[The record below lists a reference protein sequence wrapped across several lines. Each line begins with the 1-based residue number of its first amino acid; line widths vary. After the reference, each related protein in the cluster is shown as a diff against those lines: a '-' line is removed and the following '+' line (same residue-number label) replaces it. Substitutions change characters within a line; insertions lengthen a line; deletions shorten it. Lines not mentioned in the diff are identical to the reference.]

1 MYNIILV
8 NLHELWLKGKN
19 RPIYINVLRK
29 HLSKV
34 IKLYHR
40 GEVSFI
46 KDYQRL
52 IFTSSTSFEEDTI
65 TAIRKI
71 PGIHSIMLAKE
82 GEKNVEKI
90 IPILIEEMTKFGLE
104 EFSFK
109 VLTTRSDKSFPIT
122 SPEINKI
129 LGHEILLKFPKA
141 HVDLRK
147 PKITP
152 EILVLSKSI
161 FISVKRLLGVGGL
174 PVGMSGHL
182 ITLLSGGIDSPVA
195 SFMMSKRGCAQ
206 SFAFFHSYP
215 FVGQEVLDKIFS
227 LATILG
233 KFQAGCRLYIIP
245 FGEIQNLI
253 SKNCREEYRTVFFR
267 KFMIEAANLLA
278 DRIKADALLTG
289 DSISQVSSQTIGNLS
304 ILDRSSKRPIFRP
317 LIGLNKN
324 EIVEKAQ
331 EIGTFETSILPHDDA
346 CSLFAPLRPVINPSL
361 KYWEKFSEE
370 FQIKE
375 DLLNCVKN
383 AKVYEI
389 SPKGTITLLE
399 DKN

>member
-1 MYNIILV
+1 MYNVILI
-8 NLHELWLKGKN
+8 NMHELWLKGKN
-19 RPIYINVLRK
+19 RPVYMNVLRK
-29 HLSKV
+29 HINKV
-34 IKLYHR
+34 FKLYHK
-40 GEVSFI
+40 GQISFF
-46 KDYQRL
+46 KDFQRF
-52 IFTSSTSFEEDTI
+52 IFMSHIPFEEDTV
-65 TAIRKI
+65 TALSKI
-71 PGIHSIMLAKE
+71 PGIHSLMLARE
-82 GEKNVEKI
+82 GEKDIEKI
-90 IPILIEEMTKFGLE
+90 VPILIEEMMKFGLE

-109 VLTTRSDKSFPIT
+109 VQATRSDKSFPIT
-122 SPEINKI
+122 SPEINKY

-141 HVDLRK
+141 HVDLRR
-147 PKITP
+147 PQFSP

-161 FISVKRLLGVGGL
+161 FVSAKRLMGIGGL

-195 SFMMSKRGCAQ
+195 SFMMSKRGCGQ
-206 SFAFFHSYP
+206 SFVFFHSYP
-215 FVGQEVLDKIFS
+215 FIGEEVLDKIFT
-227 LATILG
+227 LAKILG
-233 KFQAGCRLYIIP
+233 QYQSECRLYIIP

-278 DRIKADALLTG
+278 DEIKADALLTG
-289 DSISQVSSQTIGNLS
+289 DSISQVSSQTIGNLA
-304 ILDRSSKRPIFRP
+304 ILDKSSARPIFRP
-317 LIGLNKN
+317 LIGLNKI
-324 EIVEKAQ
+324 EIVEKAEQ
-331 EIGTFETSILPHDDA
+331 IGTFETSILPHDDA

-389 SPKGTITLLE
+389 SPNGCLTSLE
-399 DKN
+399 S